1 MCRYTIITVLSVATL
16 WSQPFATVDSMG
28 TGGSKSLA
36 YYESILKKYPG
47 MPEAK
52 FGAGHAAYEAEDYER
67 ASSEF
72 KSVTETGETD
82 LKSESYYNLGNTLHQ
97 QGQMEESLAAF
108 RQALKLSPND
118 LDAKYNYE
126 FTKRLMEQMQ
136 QQPDQS
142 KQEQEDGSGD
152 DQEQQQK
159 QPQDQSQAEKERLQN
174 QPPQSQPKE
183 AEGEA
188 QKRKKPDAETILD
201 ALKADE
207 ENLMKRL
214 LSQAKSKKREKDW

>member
-1 MCRYTIITVLSVATL
+1 
-16 WSQPFATVDSMG
+16 MG

-136 QQPDQS
+136 QQQQPDQS
-142 KQEQEDGSGD
+142 KQEQEDGSGE

-188 QKRKKPDAETILD
+188 QKRQKPDAETILD